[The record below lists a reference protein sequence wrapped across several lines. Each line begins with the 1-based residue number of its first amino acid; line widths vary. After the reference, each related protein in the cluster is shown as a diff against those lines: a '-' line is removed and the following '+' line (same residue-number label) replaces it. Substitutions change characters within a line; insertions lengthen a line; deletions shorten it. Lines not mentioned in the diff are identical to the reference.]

1 MSTQITTAFVNQFSA
16 NIMLLAQ
23 QRGSLLRK
31 AVRVETVTGEK
42 SFFDQVGSAAAVQ
55 RTSRH
60 ADTPLVTTPHSR
72 RMVSLADYEWAD
84 LIDDQDKVR
93 MLADPTSTYA
103 MAAAAG
109 MGRAMDDVIITA
121 AIGSSSTGSSG
132 STSTALPSGQKIVH
146 GSAGLTIAKL
156 INAKKILD
164 QNNVDPSIK
173 RWIAVS
179 PEQIEDLLNNTT
191 VTSSDFNTVNTLPI

>member
-1 MSTQITTAFVNQFSA
+1 
-16 NIMLLAQ
+16 
-23 QRGSLLRK
+23 
-31 AVRVETVTGEK
+31 
-42 SFFDQVGSAAAVQ
+42 
-55 RTSRH
+55 
-60 ADTPLVTTPHSR
+60 
-72 RMVSLADYEWAD
+72 MVSLADYEWAD

-179 PEQIEDLLNNTT
+179 PEQI
-191 VTSSDFNTVNTLPI
+191 